1 MTTSSINK
9 RMILDLEYTGI
20 LKYKMDYRGWESGVT
35 KYTKDRTNFLNIQ
48 VSLYCLIVYI
58 RWH

>member
-20 LKYKMDYRGWESGVT
+20 LKYKMDYRG
-35 KYTKDRTNFLNIQ
+35 
-48 VSLYCLIVYI
+48 
-58 RWH
+58 